1 MEVGM
6 GMSCWILLVSIIVE
20 PVEDKRSASG
30 TIKPPAGI
38 TYRVQTERVFVHL
51 EHLASARGG
60 KGAMRVRSN
69 PATPGRFPTFYG
81 ASESQ

>member
-20 PVEDKRSASG
+20 PVEDRSASG
-30 TIKPPAGI
+30 TIKPPVGI

-51 EHLASARGG
+51 EHLAPARGG
-60 KGAMRVRSN
+60 KGAMRDMARQVDSGDTCTVSN
-69 PATPGRFPTFYG
+69 ILRCI
-81 ASESQ
+81 